1 MSEPATVAGSVV
13 VGVDGSDA
21 SKAAL
26 RWAVEQARLTGSSV
40 DAVIAWHEIGMY
52 AWPVPAS
59 DLDFEGT
66 ARAVLDQSLADVL
79 GDEPPVPVRGHVVQG
94 HPARVLIDA
103 ACDARCWWSATGA
116 TPGSPRHCWARSAS
130 TVCTTP
136 AARWWGADPAALA
149 SGHGPRPAAAVL

>member
-1 MSEPATVAGSVV
+1 MSEPATAAGSVV

-40 DAVIAWHEIGMY
+40 DAVIAWHEMGTY

-66 ARAVLDQSLADVL
+66 ARAVVDQTLADVL

-103 ACDARCWWSATGA
+103 ARDARLLVVGNRGHAGFTEA
-116 TPGSPRHCWARSAS
+116 LLGSVGQYCVHHAGCPVVVVRA
-130 TVCTTP
+130 
-136 AARWWGADPAALA
+136 AAR
-149 SGHGPRPAAAVL
+149 